1 MKRLSAHLDQVDES
15 YMQHMKHALSF
26 AFNLGLA
33 SAVCLVHAFLPFL
46 FEKQGSDLVD
56 KLHDRM
62 VVDRHKLT
70 TRENSGETENPA
82 KRLLSAS

>member
-1 MKRLSAHLDQVDES
+1 MKRLSAHLEQVDES

-33 SAVCLVHAFLPFL
+33 SIVCLVHAFLPFL
-46 FEKQGSDLVD
+46 FEKQGSDLVR
-56 KLHDRM
+56 KLHNRM
-62 VVDRHKLT
+62 VVNRHELT
-70 TRENSGETENPA
+70 TRENEGEKKNPT